1 MGEGATMAMLHRRA
15 VLRGAAATAL
25 GAVAGQ
31 VAIEAPAT
39 AAPAGGPGR
48 LGPAKPLDGRPAP
61 DYDYSRANKLPREM
75 TGYWE
80 KTFDVDGVTRTAKVY
95 ISPETPIRSY
105 YTVLAVPDGADTGEF
120 LHRTGWRDIADERG
134 EGLFVLEP
142 GESGWAAPVA
152 ERAYVDAAMAFYQ
165 ANLYF
170 SIFGLHYLVGYGSGA
185 PALEAWAA
193 AFPLRVIAQVYLDS
207 PGLSTEYLRSIG
219 SREFDGTTEGDYID
233 VVFPEGFERV
243 RYDEVVLPTWYLG
256 PGRGASS
263 SLAYWR
269 HANDAGRH
277 GVRDSRFGTV
287 YRQRRDSGRWMTSFS
302 GPISQ
307 VAVRD
312 RPAGHGSRRTT
323 REVLAFLT
331 SYSRYENFFA
341 YANQL
346 VRRAD
351 YDRLGV
357 EVRTMTVE
365 GRLRE
370 FIVYVPESARRLW
383 GRRAPVVFVWPG
395 NTQTD
400 KVFFDSAQWW
410 RVARREGCVLAVI
423 CEQYSASA
431 ISVSHTDSDAFFR
444 QLRDLLTSE
453 YDVDPTRFYSTG
465 QSAGSRV
472 TQFFAAARPDYF
484 AAVASTS
491 FAPAPGGSGNI
502 TFEGVTYPA
511 ARRPIPTCLMY
522 GYGDLRFLEGDLWD
536 DIDNDIDT
544 WAAYHLD
551 VNALALEDVDR
562 REGRPSGWHDRF
574 RTWTWRDPAS
584 SAPMVK
590 MTRNLYRSHNN
601 IPEETPMLWEFMR
614 HYRREVDES
623 GRVTRYYSPS
633 GFRRHGDATVIP
645 S

>member
-1 MGEGATMAMLHRRA
+1 MAMLHRRA
-15 VLRGAAATAL
+15 VLRGAAATAF
-25 GAVAGQ
+25 GVAVGQAG
-31 VAIEAPAT
+31 T
-39 AAPAGGPGR
+39 AAPAAAAPVASPGR
-48 LGPAKPLDGRPAP
+48 PGPARPLDGRPAP
-61 DYDYSRANKLPREM
+61 GYDYSRANKLPREM

-80 KTFDVDGVTRTAKVY
+80 KTFDVGGVTRTAKAY

-105 YTVLAVPDGADTGEF
+105 YTVLAVPDGVDTGEF
-120 LHRTGWRDIADERG
+120 LRRTGWRDIADERG

-142 GESGWAAPVA
+142 GPEGWGAATA

-165 ANLYF
+165 ANVYF
-170 SIFGLHYLVGYGSGA
+170 SIFGLHYLVGYDAGA

-193 AFPLRVIAQVYLDS
+193 AFPLRVIAQAYIGS
-207 PGLSTEYLRSIG
+207 AGLPADYLRDIG
-219 SREFDGTTEGDYID
+219 RREFDGTTEGDYID
-233 VVFPEGFERV
+233 VVFPEGFDLI
-243 RYDEVVLPTWYLG
+243 RYDEVVLPTWYLD
-256 PGRGASS
+256 PRQGAAS

-269 HANDAGRH
+269 QANDAGRPGDDPH
-277 GVRDSRFGTV
+277 LGTV

-307 VAVRD
+307 VAVRN
-312 RPAGHGSRRTT
+312 RPVGHDSRRTT

-341 YANQL
+341 YGNQL
-346 VRRAD
+346 VPRAD

-357 EVRTMTVE
+357 EVRTMTVG
-365 GRLRE
+365 GRIRE
-370 FIVYVPESARRLW
+370 FIVHVPESARRLW

-410 RVARREGCVLAVI
+410 QVARSEGCVLVVV

-431 ISVSHTDSDAFFR
+431 ISVSHADSDAFFR
-444 QLRDLLTSE
+444 QLRDLVSRE

-472 TQFFAAARPDYF
+472 AQFFAAAKPDYF

-491 FAPAPGGSGNI
+491 FAPAPGGSGTI
-502 TFEGVTYPA
+502 AFEGATYPA
-511 ARRPIPTCLMY
+511 ARRPIPTCLMH
-522 GYGDLRFLEGDLWD
+522 GYGDLPFLEGDLWD
-536 DIDNDIDT
+536 DIENDLDT
-544 WAAYHLD
+544 WAAYHLK
-551 VNALALEDVDR
+551 VNGLTLDDVDL

-584 SAPMVK
+584 SAPVVRV
-590 MTRNLYRSHNN
+590 TRNLYRSHNN

-614 HYRREVDES
+614 HYRREVDGA

-633 GFRRHGDATVIP
+633 GFRRHGDETTIP

>member
-1 MGEGATMAMLHRRA
+1 MTTLRRRA

-25 GAVAGQ
+25 GAVVGQ
-31 VAIEAPAT
+31 AAIETPAS
-39 AAPAGGPGR
+39 AASAATPWR
-48 LGPAKPLDGRPAP
+48 LGTAKPLDGRPAP
-61 DYDYSRANKLPREM
+61 GYDYSRANKLAREM

-80 KTFDVDGVTRTAKVY
+80 KTFNVGGVRRTAKAY
-95 ISPETPIRSY
+95 ISAETPIRSY
-105 YTVLAVPDGADTGEF
+105 YTVLAVPDDVDTGEF
-120 LHRTGWRDIADERG
+120 LHQTGWRDIADQRG
-134 EGLFVLEP
+134 EGLFILEP
-142 GESGWAAPVA
+142 GVEGWGAAAA

-165 ANLYF
+165 ANIYF
-170 SIFGLHYLVGYGSGA
+170 SIFGLHYLVGYGTGA

-193 AFPLRVIAQVYLDS
+193 AFPLRVIGQVYLDS
-207 PGLSTEYLRSIG
+207 PGLPADYLRGIG
-219 SREFDGTTEGDYID
+219 PREFDGTTEGGYID
-233 VVFPEGFERV
+233 VVLPEGFDLI

-256 PGRGASS
+256 PEQGASS

-269 HANDAGRH
+269 HANDTDHA
-277 GVRDSRFGTV
+277 GVRDRLLGTV
-287 YRQRRDSGRWMTSFS
+287 YRQRRHSRRWMTSFS

-312 RPAGHGSRRTT
+312 RPVDHRSRRTT
-323 REVLAFLT
+323 REVLSFLT
-331 SYSRYENFFA
+331 SYSRYESSFA
-341 YANQL
+341 YGNQL

-357 EVRTMTVE
+357 EIRTMTVE

-370 FIVYVPESARRLW
+370 FIVYVPESARRIW

-410 RVARREGCVLAVI
+410 QVARREGCILAVI

-431 ISVSHTDSDAFFR
+431 ISVSHTDSDAFFHR
-444 QLRDLLTSE
+444 LRDLLTRE

-472 TQFFAAARPDYF
+472 TQFFAAARPHYF

-491 FAPAPGGSGNI
+491 FAPAPDNSGTI
-502 TFEGVTYPA
+502 TFEGVTYQA
-511 ARRPIPTCLMY
+511 ARQPIPAYLAY
-522 GYGDLRFLEGDLWD
+522 GYGDLAFLQGDLWD
-536 DIDNDIDT
+536 DIENDIDAWT
-544 WAAYHLD
+544 AYHLE
-551 VNALALEDVDR
+551 VNGRTLGDVDR
-562 REGRPSGWHDRF
+562 RQGRPSGWYDRF
-574 RTWTWRDPAS
+574 RTWTWRDRAS
-584 SAPMVK
+584 SAPLVK
-590 MTRNLYRSHNN
+590 VTRNLYRSHNN

-614 HYRREVDES
+614 HYRHEVDES

-633 GFRRHGDATVIP
+633 GFRRRGDETMIP